1 MKNEQIGMIMRY
13 ARKEQPQQSNYV
25 LRLIQVNPDG
35 SKGEVS
41 ESPLLKEVG
50 RDLEI
55 LLLDSGFPCATS
67 ELEVLEREGMI

>member
-1 MKNEQIGMIMRY
+1 MKNEQIEMIMRY

-50 RDLEI
+50 QDLEI